1 MNKELG
7 KDFSVK
13 VLLVVHEKRIEVD
26 TACSN
31 LAIKYNLLY
40 LSVYQLIRQEILA
53 ETELGRAL
61 VNSKRVKSIEFG
73 PTPKNID
80 PYEEREYSAV
90 HYDPALVMQLVK
102 QKIAENRTSQRF
114 ILLEGFM
121 NCEKLESMEDRMQS
135 RVMDEFFSIV
145 RNVGPIAGYIDLR
158 SMRADTEFKAPLET
172 FPEPVQE
179 EEKKEEAKVEGAE
192 GEEAPVEEE
201 AAAAEE

>member
-1 MNKELG
+1 MIQDRYKEKNEIGDELGEEDANMLKEKAAQAETDANSYRQCWADVIARVKELNFDTACAKESLNKELG
-7 KDFSVK
+7 KEFSVK

-61 VNSKRVKSIEFG
+61 VSSKRVKNIEFG
-73 PTPKNID
+73 PTAKTVD

-90 HYDPALVMQLVK
+90 HFDPALVMQLIK

-114 ILLEGFM
+114 ILLEGMM
-121 NCEKLESMEDRMQS
+121 NC
-135 RVMDEFFSIV
+135 
-145 RNVGPIAGYIDLR
+145 
-158 SMRADTEFKAPLET
+158 
-172 FPEPVQE
+172 
-179 EEKKEEAKVEGAE
+179 
-192 GEEAPVEEE
+192 
-201 AAAAEE
+201 